1 MIHAIELLWQNT
13 PLLLDGLRATLGI
26 ALASTLFS
34 ILGGAILGLVRASWN
49 NAAVQAAARAYLE
62 LFRVIPILVW
72 LFVFFFA
79 VPSAFNLDLPGA
91 FVAVLVFSLWGAS
104 EMSDIVRGALKTI
117 PRAQYDAGRAIGL
130 AGAQLHLRVILPQ
143 AVRRMLPGAINLVT
157 RIIKT
162 TSLVVLVGV
171 VDVVK
176 RGQQIIERTKEPFV
190 LYAFLLLL
198 FFALCHPLSRL
209 SRRMERKFN

>member
-1 MIHAIELLWQNT
+1 MLHALELLWQNA
-13 PLLLDGLRATLGI
+13 PLLLDGLWATLGI
-26 ALASTLFS
+26 AAAATFFS
-34 ILGGAILGLVRASWN
+34 IIGGALLGMMRASWN
-49 NAAVQAAARAYLE
+49 NAIVQAAARAYLE

-79 VPSAFNLDLPGA
+79 VPAASSLDISGTLA
-91 FVAVLVFSLWGAS
+91 AVTVFSLWGAS

-117 PRAQYDAGRAIGL
+117 PQAQYDAGRAIGL
-130 AGAQLHLRVILPQ
+130 SGAQLHLRVILPQ

-162 TSLVVLVGV
+162 TSLVVIVGV

-176 RGQQIIERTKEPFV
+176 RSQQIIERTKEPFV

-209 SRRMERKFN
+209 SRRLEKRFN